1 MIGVRLLELVI
12 GDEFVAHTK
21 SAKKRNRQSNS
32 RRLRSRRRKA
42 AVKASIRELGDAAS
56 AGQADQA
63 ADALK
68 KVYKRLDVA
77 AAKGSMH
84 KRAASRKK
92 SRLAKRLSRSAVK

>member
-1 MIGVRLLELVI
+1 M
-12 GDEFVAHTK
+12 AHTK
-21 SAKKRNRQSNS
+21 SPKKRNRQSIK
-32 RRLRSRRRKA
+32 RRLRNRRRKA
-42 AVKASIRELGDAAS
+42 AVKGSIRELSDAAS

-68 KVYKRLDVA
+68 KVYKRLDTS
-77 AAKGSMH
+77 AAKGTMH

>member
-1 MIGVRLLELVI
+1 M
-12 GDEFVAHTK
+12 AHTK
-21 SAKKRNRQSNS
+21 SAKKRNRQSIK
-32 RRLRSRRRKA
+32 RRLRNRRRKA
-42 AVKASIRELGDAAS
+42 TVKASIRELSDAAS

-68 KVYKRLDVA
+68 KVYSGLDA
-77 AAKGSMH
+77 SAAKGTMH